1 MFLYWHIW
9 YNIFLYIKIKR
20 RGSLKLIE
28 LTEKIVIRW
37 KILFISKI
45 IMKSL
50 MFFNNLTKTIK
61 TFPVSFLCLV
71 VLTLLVIWDNAWW
84 LDNFYYV
91 EECWIA
97 TVLTFLLSLFW
108 PLLSLHHSNW
118 KSKKFCWINY
128 ALQFLAL
135 LIWGLYFFL
144 LLRFDFDDAATAT
157 QMLFLWVFPLAF
169 LGVILQIS
177 ILLKVAEED
186 IWIAWSNIIK
196 SVAFWVLAWLIV
208 RWWLSWALA
217 SIEALFD
224 VDFSYHW
231 YVYFWAFSMI
241 LLTGLFVLNYYLIST
256 EAAAII
262 LPSRIR
268 KIFGS
273 YIILPLAM
281 IYLAIFLAYA
291 VKILITWEWPRWVIV
306 RLGFWYFSLWM
317 VCYYL
322 TYAERTNFYE
332 IFHRILFASFLFLV
346 FMMWCAILK
355 RINQYGLTINRYL
368 VCAFIISIAVF
379 SILSLWFQRKRL
391 LSFIAVFFTATL
403 ISMYWWP
410 FRASSLAL
418 YSQESRLESLAEKN
432 NIDIPLTN
440 NSLVNLTGEDARL
453 VAGAIDEILEQYEIE
468 AWSWNIIIL
477 ENYTGDARRYSLR
490 SEVHS
495 ILGLESSYPLSED
508 QYFSYRAPIGE
519 EWIDVQG
526 FSRIHNISLY
536 KWENGKENVMIL
548 PENIWWVLDVTPYL
562 NDIYEKS
569 QTDYWK
575 NEEWR
580 TCYIIEEEWKKYV
593 ITSINWEKKSDWTIV
608 VKWVY
613 WYLLV
618 K

>member
-1 MFLYWHIW
+1 M
-9 YNIFLYIKIKR
+9 
-20 RGSLKLIE
+20 KL
-28 LTEKIVIRW
+28 
-37 KILFISKI
+37 
-45 IMKSL
+45 L
-50 MFFNNLTKTIK
+50 MSFNNLTKAIK
-61 TFPVSFLCLV
+61 TFPVSFFCLL
-71 VLTLLVIWDNAWW
+71 VLTVLVIWDTAWW
-84 LDNFYYV
+84 IDFGYE

-97 TVLTFLLSLFW
+97 TSLALLLSLFW

-118 KSKKFCWINY
+118 KSKKYCWINY
-128 ALQFLAL
+128 ILQL
-135 LIWGLYFFL
+135 LSLLLWGLYFFL
-144 LLRFDFDDAATAT
+144 LLRFDFDHAATAT

-186 IWIAWSNIIK
+186 IRIAWSNIIK
-196 SVAFWVLAWLIV
+196 SVAFWVLAGLIV
-208 RWWLSWALA
+208 RWWLSSALA

-231 YVYFWAFSMI
+231 YEYFCAFSMI
-241 LLTGLFVLNYYLIST
+241 LLTGWFILNYYLIST
-256 EAAAII
+256 EASAII

-306 RLGFWYFSLWM
+306 RLGCWYFSLWM

-368 VCAFIISIAVF
+368 VCVFIISIAVF
-379 SILSLWFQRKRL
+379 SILALWFQRKRL
-391 LSFIAVFFTATL
+391 LSLIAVFFTATL

-418 YSQESRLESLAEKN
+418 YSQELRLESLTEKN
-432 NIDIPLTN
+432 DIDMPLTN

-453 VAGAIDEILEQYEIE
+453 VAGAIDEILEQYEIKT
-468 AWSWNIIIL
+468 WSWNIIAL
-477 ENYTGDARRYSLR
+477 ENYTGAVWRYSLR

-495 ILGLESSYPLSED
+495 ILGLESSYPLLEN
-508 QYFSYRAPIGE
+508 QYFSYRTSRDE
-519 EWIDVQG
+519 QWIDVQG
-526 FSRIHNISLY
+526 FSRIYNISIY
-536 KWENGKENVMIL
+536 KWENGKENVMVL
-548 PENIWWVLDVTPYL
+548 PENIWWELDVTPYL

-569 QTDYWK
+569 QTDYSK
-575 NEEWR
+575 DVEER
-580 TCYIIEEEWKKYV
+580 KYYIIEEEWRKY
-593 ITSINWEKKSDWTIV
+593 ILTSINWEKKSDWTITIN
-608 VKWVY
+608 WVY